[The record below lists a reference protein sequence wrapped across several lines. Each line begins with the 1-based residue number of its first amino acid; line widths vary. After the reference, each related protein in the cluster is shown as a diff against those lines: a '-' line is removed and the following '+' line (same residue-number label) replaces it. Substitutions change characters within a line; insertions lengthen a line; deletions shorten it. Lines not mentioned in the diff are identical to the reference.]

1 MKKFFQTVTALL
13 VAFALVAAPVV
24 DAQTR
29 GRGGAASGATAP
41 NRTHGNHS
49 GAHRPSDSNRPSG
62 MSRPSRPA
70 GNDRPSTP
78 ANNHRPSNPGRPNTP
93 APSHRPTNNNNRP
106 GAVNRPDLGNRPDQG
121 RPGNGNHRP
130 GNGNHRPDNGN
141 HRPDNGRPGNGGH
154 HRPDNGRPG
163 NGGHYRPGGNGYHRP
178 PAPPR
183 PPRHHGHGYRHP
195 VPFFG
200 TYHRPVPPPR
210 WHYVSGGPVFGTIL
224 GIALGTA
231 ITASINSL
239 VNSGYTVSSYGND
252 VVYLN
257 DVPQLN
263 YYWPDAALYY
273 NNGRLYGSQ
282 FTYSSPY
289 YDMNRYNTLYN
300 TLMMQ
305 YGAPVQVV
313 NNGPVCSATWYGAGN
328 RYVTLSFNCGYS
340 GQFYTTLSFGN

>member
-1 MKKFFQTVTALL
+1 MGVDLREHRRH
-13 VAFALVAAPVV
+13 VEAA
-24 DAQTR
+24 
-29 GRGGAASGATAP
+29 
-41 NRTHGNHS
+41 
-49 GAHRPSDSNRPSG
+49 
-62 MSRPSRPA
+62 
-70 GNDRPSTP
+70 
-78 ANNHRPSNPGRPNTP
+78 
-93 APSHRPTNNNNRP
+93 
-106 GAVNRPDLGNRPDQG
+106 
-121 RPGNGNHRP
+121 
-130 GNGNHRPDNGN
+130 
-141 HRPDNGRPGNGGH
+141 
-154 HRPDNGRPG
+154 
-163 NGGHYRPGGNGYHRP
+163 
-178 PAPPR
+178 
-183 PPRHHGHGYRHP
+183 
-195 VPFFG
+195 
-200 TYHRPVPPPR
+200 
-210 WHYVSGGPVFGTIL
+210 IL

-328 RYVTLSFNCGYS
+328 RYVTLSFNSGYS

>member
-1 MKKFFQTVTALL
+1 MLPTKLRRAAGAVCILLSALL
-13 VAFALVAAPVV
+13 MAGCSSTRHVPEGEYLLDKVTISVADSAVVSAKPLYNYLRQSPNHKVLGAFRMQLGVYNMAGADSTSRFNRWLKSIGEAPVIY
-24 DAQTR
+24 
-29 GRGGAASGATAP
+29 
-41 NRTHGNHS
+41 
-49 GAHRPSDSNRPSG
+49 
-62 MSRPSRPA
+62 
-70 GNDRPSTP
+70 
-78 ANNHRPSNPGRPNTP
+78 
-93 APSHRPTNNNNRP
+93 
-106 GAVNRPDLGNRPDQG
+106 DQQLTDQSV
-121 RPGNGNHRP
+121 RQLRQ
-130 GNGNHRPDNGN
+130 
-141 HRPDNGRPGNGGH
+141 
-154 HRPDNGRPG
+154 
-163 NGGHYRPGGNGYHRP
+163 
-178 PAPPR
+178 A
-183 PPRHHGHGYRHP
+183 
-195 VPFFG
+195 
-200 TYHRPVPPPR
+200 
-210 WHYVSGGPVFGTIL
+210 
-224 GIALGTA
+224 
-231 ITASINSL
+231 L

-328 RYVTLSFNCGYS
+328 RYVTLSFNSGYS